1 MITII
6 DNDDDDEM
14 MMMMMM
20 DHDIKA
26 TTQSATGVEGKA
38 F

>member
-14 MMMMMM
+14 MMMMM
-20 DHDIKA
+20 DHDIEA

>member
-6 DNDDDDEM
+6 DNDDDDE